1 MKKVFYLFALMCT
14 FTIVSCQQDE
24 IETLIT
30 NTSENVKSSFELV
43 QITPEGEIIPIDDA
57 MTRSEIRDDVALSF
71 ESEAAYNKALA
82 DMEKLNRDERLE
94 LTNSLGFTSL
104 QQICDIA
111 DQELEYIDSVSV
123 SVEDFLERYN
133 AYVKKYE
140 GQLVRNPYD
149 STDMSLYIP
158 DDQEMSTYLINGN
171 RIVVIDKVV
180 MRSPIIN
187 VNDSQYSVTSG
198 YSNGYQSYSWQSI
211 YNNSKKTSVNVQIL
225 TTGDVMMKVGCQKKL
240 TLGWKRDTNR
250 MIFAYISNSSF
261 TLHLEYNQVVP
272 APTCYLASVGTGK
285 IDFMKIGDANGI
297 GASGNLYVWT
307 DQTID
312 PDLGFHG
319 EYVYSQTDNATYYA
333 SFPYLLF
340 SNALGGAYSIHL

>member
-1 MKKVFYLFALMCT
+1 MKKLFYLFALMCT

-24 IETLIT
+24 IETPIT

-43 QITPEGEIIPIDDA
+43 QITPEGDIIPLDEA
-57 MTRSEIRDDVALSF
+57 LTRSEIRGEVALSF

-82 DMEKLNRDERLE
+82 DMEKLNRDDRLE
-94 LTNSLGFTSL
+94 LTNSLGFISL

-111 DQELEYIDSVSV
+111 DEELEYIDSISV
-123 SVEDFLERYN
+123 GVEDFLERYN

-158 DDQEMSTYLINGN
+158 DDSEMTTYLINGN
-171 RIVVIDKVV
+171 RNVVIGKVI

-187 VNDSQYSVTSG
+187 VNDSQYIVTSG
-198 YSNGYQSYSWQSI
+198 YSDGYKSYSWQSI
-211 YNNSKKTSVNVQIL
+211 YNNSKKTSVNIKIL
-225 TTGDVMMKVGCQKKL
+225 TTGDVRLQAGCQKKV
-240 TLGWKRDTNR
+240 TLGWKRDNNRWVYVYLTNG
-250 MIFAYISNSSF
+250 SF
-261 TLHLEYNQVVP
+261 PINLWYNKSLD
-272 APTCYLASVGTGK
+272 PTCYLASQGK
-285 IDFMKIGDANGI
+285 LYEMSIGSVNGI
-297 GASGNLYVWT
+297 GVTGELYVWT

-312 PDLGFHG
+312 PDLQPQWVK
-319 EYVYSQTDNATYYA
+319 VYSQPDNDTFYA
-333 SFPYLLF
+333 FYPYLLF

>member
-1 MKKVFYLFALMCT
+1 MCA
-14 FTIVSCQQDE
+14 FTIVSCQQGETE
-24 IETLIT
+24 ILLS
-30 NTSENVKSSFELV
+30 NVLENVGFPFELV
-43 QITPEGEIIPIDDA
+43 QITPEGDIIPLDET
-57 MTRSEIRDDVALSF
+57 MTRSDIKGEIALSF
-71 ESEAAYNKALA
+71 ESEAAYNKALE
-82 DMEKLNRDERLE
+82 DLEKLSRSEKLM
-94 LTNSLGFTSL
+94 LTNSVGFLSL

-111 DQELEYIDSVSV
+111 DKELDLIDSISV
-123 SVEDFLERYN
+123 DVEDFLERYN
-133 AYVKKYE
+133 AYVNRYE

-158 DDQEMSTYLINGN
+158 DDLEMSTYLINGN
-171 RIVVIDKVV
+171 RDVVIDKVV

-225 TTGDVMMKVGCQKKL
+225 TTGDVMMKVGCQKKI

-250 MIFAYISNSSF
+250 MIFAYLSNSSF
-261 TLHLEYNQVVP
+261 TIHLEYNHVLT

-285 IDFMKIGDANGI
+285 IDFMKIGDANGT

-340 SNALGGAYSIHL
+340 SNALGGAYSIHLY